1 MIKSLFNEGMGY
13 VNHPRRLDWLLPAWL
28 ENYDAFMQ
36 SSDESMDVIGFS
48 VLLNFG
54 VLVFCI
60 LWFSIERYFRP
71 KVFSPLSNM
80 FPENS
85 AKPLVSSPIFF
96 WMIEL
101 WKIEEDMI
109 IDKGGYDIL
118 YFIRFYKL
126 SMKIFGSFAL
136 YAFAVI
142 LPINFTGHGNSSKNE
157 FEIWSMN
164 NIPINS
170 WRLWFHLIGIFL
182 LTLIT
187 SYYLDREFNIYAK
200 HRHNYLRQRH
210 TQLRTVLVQ
219 GIPSKLRST
228 VTLAT
233 YFETLYPNAIQNV
246 RLCQDL
252 SYLDALV
259 AKRLSTLTK
268 LERALAIYKKSQ
280 LRSTVRV
287 GYMLE
292 EVDAIKYYTKQL
304 DDLNIAVQKEQL
316 TAENLARYLDKMA
329 GATSINVIESFLEVT
344 EIGSV
349 SKMLKRK
356 GSTLEPMNIFQDI
369 SVRKDETKHDHDFNI
384 NDGLNN
390 KQDTISL
397 NDWFNRILMAPN
409 TYEGWR
415 IFREGR
421 NPETCEEMSSLISAP
436 EDRQMYLSKAFL
448 TFKTFTAA
456 TTARQVLHMQRINQ
470 LSVQEAPESRD
481 IIWENMYISR
491 KVQKSRRFIVEF
503 FVVFL
508 TIVWVAPV
516 TIVSMVLSA
525 EQLRNF
531 SPSLDQLCDSSPIVV
546 SLLQLVQPSAVVVLM
561 DILPPILGSMAMI
574 EGCVSHSKVQMRVF
588 DRYFIFQVVNVFL
601 VTVIEGSVIR
611 CVREILLSPGDAFV
625 LLGNSLPRMSGFFT
639 AYILVK
645 AFAGF
650 GMEIT
655 RIAARLMSI
664 LKALF
669 TPNLTRREKNT
680 AYFGGGLRNILDPG
694 WFPFGKIY
702 AQDMLLVVICA
713 TYACISPLILL
724 AGLCYFSIAT
734 YLYTYQMLF
743 VYEPIFE
750 TGGKWWPR
758 VARLYI
764 VALIFAQSTMAGMMM
779 LKQAWIEMYVLF
791 GLIVVTTIYLFR
803 VQATFMLVASQLPL
817 DMAISMDL
825 DLECKSEMD
834 SMNIE
839 MDDYIQPSMRA
850 AKVETIVEDNI
861 YIGNEEYCL
870 FC

>member
-1 MIKSLFNEGMGY
+1 MGY
-13 VNHPRRLDWLLPAWL
+13 ALNPLRRLDWLLPAWL

-80 FPENS
+80 FPKNS
-85 AKPLVSSPIFF
+85 AKPLASSPIFI
-96 WMIEL
+96 WMVEL

-109 IDKGGYDIL
+109 IEKGGYDIL

-126 SMKIFGSFAL
+126 SMKIFGSFTL
-136 YAFAVI
+136 YAFVVI
-142 LPINFTGHGNSSKNE
+142 LPVNFTGHGNSSKNE

-164 NIPINS
+164 NIPVNS
-170 WRLWFHLIGIFL
+170 SRLWFHLIGIFL

-200 HRHNYLRQRH
+200 HRHNYLRQKH
-210 TQLRTVLVQ
+210 AQLRTVLVQ

-233 YFETLYPNAIQNV
+233 YFETLYPNAILNV

-268 LERALAIYKKSQ
+268 LERSLAIYKKSQ

-292 EVDAIKYYTKQL
+292 EVDAIKYYTKLL
-304 DDLNIAVQKEQL
+304 DDLNIAVQREQL
-316 TAENLARYLDKMA
+316 TAENLAKYLDKMA

-344 EIGSV
+344 EIGAV

-356 GSTLEPMNIFQDI
+356 GSTIEPINVFQDDMT
-369 SVRKDETKHDHDFNI
+369 KDELKDHNEFMAVN
-384 NDGLNN
+384 GCRQ
-390 KQDTISL
+390 KQQEMSL
-397 NDWFNRILMAPN
+397 IDWLNRILMAPT

-421 NPETCEEMSSLISAP
+421 NPEIHEEMSSLISAP

-456 TTARQVLHMQRINQ
+456 TTARQVLHMQRVNQ

-491 KVQKSRRFIVEF
+491 KVQKSRRFVMEF
-503 FVVFL
+503 LVVFL

-516 TIVSMVLSA
+516 TIVSMLLSA
-525 EQLRNF
+525 EQLRIF
-531 SPSLDQLCDSSPIVV
+531 LPSLDRLCDSSPIFV
-546 SLLQLVQPSAVVVLM
+546 SLLQLVQPSAVVILM

-611 CVREILLSPGDAFV
+611 CVHEILLSPGDAFV

-639 AYILVK
+639 AYILIK

-655 RIAARLMSI
+655 RIAARAMSI
-664 LKALF
+664 LKALC
-669 TPNLTRREKNT
+669 TPNLTRREKNA
-680 AYFGGGLRNILDPG
+680 AYLGGGLRNILDPG

-724 AGLCYFSIAT
+724 AGLCYFAIAA

-803 VQATFMLVASQLPL
+803 VQATFVLVASQLPF
-817 DMAISMDL
+817 DMAISMDI
-825 DLECKSEMD
+825 DLESKSEPYQHMGMD
-834 SMNIE
+834 E
-839 MDDYIQPSMRA
+839 YIQPSMRA
-850 AKVETIVEDNI
+850 AKVETTIEDNMCV
-861 YIGNEEYCL
+861 GNEDDCL

>member
-1 MIKSLFNEGMGY
+1 MEVELGDVAIY
-13 VNHPRRLDWLLPAWL
+13 QRRQLDWLLPAWL

-60 LWFSIERYFRP
+60 FWFSIERYFRP

-80 FPENS
+80 FPHSS
-85 AKPLVSSPIFF
+85 AEPLASSPIFL
-96 WMIEL
+96 WMLEL
-101 WKIEEDMI
+101 WKIEEDTI
-109 IDKGGYDIL
+109 IEKGGYDIL

-126 SMKIFGSFAL
+126 SMKIFGSFAF
-136 YAFAVI
+136 YAFVVI
-142 LPINFTGHGNSSKNE
+142 LPVNFTGHGNSSKNA
-157 FEIWSMN
+157 FEMWSMN
-164 NIPINS
+164 NIPLNS
-170 WRLWFHLIGIFL
+170 WRLWFHLAGIFL

-200 HRHNYLRQRH
+200 HRHNYLRQKH
-210 TQLRTVLVQ
+210 AHLRTVLVQ

-233 YFETLYPNAIQNV
+233 YFETLYPNAILNV

-259 AKRLSTLTK
+259 AKRLSTITK
-268 LERALAIYKKSQ
+268 LERAIAVYKKSQ
-280 LRSTVRV
+280 MRSTVRV
-287 GYMLE
+287 GDMIE
-292 EVDAIKYYTKQL
+292 EVDAIKYYTKLL
-304 DDLNIAVQKEQL
+304 DDLNIAVQKEQQ
-316 TAENLARYLDKMA
+316 TAENLAKYLDKMA

-344 EIGSV
+344 EIGAV

-356 GSTLEPMNIFQDI
+356 GSKLEPVSAFQDTDM
-369 SVRKDETKHDHDFNI
+369 RKDEQNKEFVTAEGQRDKH
-384 NDGLNN
+384 N
-390 KQDTISL
+390 KVSFI
-397 NDWFNRILMAPN
+397 DWCNRILLAP
-409 TYEGWR
+409 TTSEGWR

-421 NPETCEEMSSLISAP
+421 NLEIPDEEMSSLISAP

-456 TTARQVLHMQRINQ
+456 TIARQVLHMQRVNQ

-525 EQLRNF
+525 EQLRSF
-531 SPSLDQLCDSSPIVV
+531 FPSLDRLCDSSPIVV
-546 SLLQLVQPSAVVVLM
+546 SMLQLVQPSAVVILM
-561 DILPPILGSMAMI
+561 DILPPILASMAMI

-601 VTVIEGSVIR
+601 VTVIEGSVVR
-611 CVREILLSPGDAFV
+611 CVHEILMSPGDAFV

-655 RIAARLMSI
+655 RIAARLMSM
-664 LKALF
+664 LKAIC
-669 TPNLTRREKNT
+669 TPNLTRREKNA
-680 AYFGGGLRNILDPG
+680 AYLGGGLRNILDPG

-724 AGLCYFSIAT
+724 AGLCYFAIAA
-734 YLYTYQMLF
+734 YLYTYQMLY
-743 VYEPIFE
+743 VYEPMFE

-779 LKQAWIEMYVLF
+779 LKQAWIEMYILF
-791 GLIVVTTIYLFR
+791 GLIVVTTIYLSR
-803 VQATFMLVASQLPL
+803 VQAIFVPVANQLPF
-817 DMAISMDL
+817 DMATSMDI
-825 DLECKSEMD
+825 DSESKSEREFLDQFAAMD
-834 SMNIE
+834 E
-839 MDDYIQPSMRA
+839 YVQPSMRA
-850 AKVETIVEDNI
+850 AKVESIMEDNI
-861 YIGNEEYCL
+861 YVGSEEDCL